1 MMSRYSR
8 AQWHVVGRLT
18 RYFSYLFATL
28 LLHVVA
34 GPAVNSMAATSGSIT
49 EASKPTH
56 VSYTLPADL
65 RETASAVAIEVTGTV
80 TDASTGQ
87 GLPGVNVAVK
97 GKMTGTST
105 GANGQYA
112 LTAPSEA
119 DTLVFSFVGYATL
132 EVPIRGRS
140 EINVS
145 MEPQVLLGE
154 ELVVIGYGTVRKEA
168 LTGSVARV
176 EGSDLADIPAA
187 RVDQILQGRAAGVQV
202 TQVSGAPGAPSAIR
216 IRGGNSIQGDNAP
229 LFVVDGLITGS
240 DFDLTN
246 LNTSDI
252 ASIEVLKDAT
262 AISIYGTRGAN
273 GVVLITTKSGE
284 QMKAGQR
291 EVRFNT
297 YSGMQ
302 YMMNT
307 VDFLNGPQ
315 HAAYANEDA
324 TYRGASLP
332 FSNPDGVP
340 DVDWVDQI
348 TRQAPLYNV
357 DLSVTGRSA
366 GQRINYYVSG
376 NYFQQKGIIR
386 NSGIEKYIL
395 RANMGIDLSDAVR
408 AGVRLNT
415 SRVRTERNKVN
426 FSAAL
431 YRAGLPERAIYGE
444 EGQFTATN
452 PVSGSLRRNPE
463 ADIQLRDD
471 HDVTTKVLGDIYAEV
486 ELFPGL
492 TVRSSFSPEITNIKR
507 NEYNPG
513 MLPEHAIVNQGG
525 DGFVRDRRQ
534 TNLLNENTVSYATRI
549 HTDHELDMLAG
560 FTWQKSQAE
569 GLEAQ
574 GFGFPNDA
582 MTYNNLSN
590 GSDPTRNVID
600 SDWNSF
606 QLVSWLGRANYT
618 FKDRYLLTLV
628 GRVDG
633 SSRFAGAAN
642 SYGVFPSA
650 AVAWQLGR
658 ESFIQ
663 EIGIFDELKLRASY
677 GSSGSQAIASYRT
690 LSLLEGTSAFFN
702 DIEQYAVQGGR
713 PPNENLTWETTRQLD
728 IGLEAAVL
736 NGRIAVE
743 ADFYRKKTED
753 LLLNVQIPRQTGF
766 RSRLQNLG
774 AIRNQGLEFTLNTVN
789 IDNDRIRWTSR
800 LTLAGNRNKVLDLGG
815 PEFIDTVSPTS
826 GGPGG
831 RLIVGESAPVFVGVE
846 YLGTW
851 KSQDEIEASGQQGQQ
866 VGGPR
871 FKDTDGDGNV
881 TVEDFEVLGSPQ
893 PDFYGG
899 VQNTVAFRNWELDI
913 FIQGTYGND
922 VYNSLTQSAFFG
934 RPEANKYVETLDRWT
949 PDNPESDVPRAG
961 TVATLASVY
970 SNSKMVEDGSHLR
983 LKNVRLSYGLPVERW
998 GWANFKNL
1006 NVYVSGTNL
1015 LLLSN
1020 FRLFDPE
1027 TSQYGTSN
1035 LNLGFSRGEYPYGRT
1050 LTLGVQATL

>member
-1 MMSRYSR
+1 
-8 AQWHVVGRLT
+8 
-18 RYFSYLFATL
+18 
-28 LLHVVA
+28 
-34 GPAVNSMAATSGSIT
+34 
-49 EASKPTH
+49 
-56 VSYTLPADL
+56 
-65 RETASAVAIEVTGTV
+65 
-80 TDASTGQ
+80 
-87 GLPGVNVAVK
+87 
-97 GKMTGTST
+97 
-105 GANGQYA
+105 
-112 LTAPSEA
+112 
-119 DTLVFSFVGYATL
+119 
-132 EVPIRGRS
+132 
-140 EINVS
+140 
-145 MEPQVLLGE
+145 
-154 ELVVIGYGTVRKEA
+154 
-168 LTGSVARV
+168 
-176 EGSDLADIPAA
+176 
-187 RVDQILQGRAAGVQV
+187 
-202 TQVSGAPGAPSAIR
+202 
-216 IRGGNSIQGDNAP
+216 
-229 LFVVDGLITGS
+229 
-240 DFDLTN
+240 
-246 LNTSDI
+246 
-252 ASIEVLKDAT
+252 
-262 AISIYGTRGAN
+262 
-273 GVVLITTKSGE
+273 
-284 QMKAGQR
+284 
-291 EVRFNT
+291 
-297 YSGMQ
+297 
-302 YMMNT
+302 
-307 VDFLNGPQ
+307 
-315 HAAYANEDA
+315 
-324 TYRGASLP
+324 
-332 FSNPDGVP
+332 
-340 DVDWVDQI
+340 
-348 TRQAPLYNV
+348 
-357 DLSVTGRSA
+357 
-366 GQRINYYVSG
+366 
-376 NYFQQKGIIR
+376 
-386 NSGIEKYIL
+386 
-395 RANMGIDLSDAVR
+395 
-408 AGVRLNT
+408 
-415 SRVRTERNKVN
+415 
-426 FSAAL
+426 
-431 YRAGLPERAIYGE
+431 
-444 EGQFTATN
+444 
-452 PVSGSLRRNPE
+452 
-463 ADIQLRDD
+463 
-471 HDVTTKVLGDIYAEV
+471 
-486 ELFPGL
+486 
-492 TVRSSFSPEITNIKR
+492 
-507 NEYNPG
+507 
-513 MLPEHAIVNQGG
+513 
-525 DGFVRDRRQ
+525 
-534 TNLLNENTVSYATRI
+534 
-549 HTDHELDMLAG
+549 MLAG

-789 IDNDRIRWTSR
+789 IDDDRIRWTSR

-899 VQNTVAFRNWELDI
+899 VQNTVAYRNWELDI

-998 GWANFKNL
+998 GWSNFKNL